1 MKKILLTVLLSC
13 MSFLW
18 FTSAVNVSCIE
29 DWTCDPSNI
38 YNFSDNDNSYIFNIS
53 CSADLFLEDDTEY
66 NLTDWQIITLPG
78 WTTAEFVWVE
88 DCDFSYELY
97 ENNNSA
103 DTVWNFT
110 SDSTIFSLT
119 LSDSSSVSVE
129 NLLSINQDIFGSDFY
144 VCISTND
151 IPYYFNYDWALEN
164 PISSVSSSNYCSSDS
179 FSVWDYEFY
188 FTSDLEYTS
197 KNLNWTFYF
206 SSSPITYS
214 SSSDWDSSD
223 SSWLLP
229 WWTWTFWW
237 IISSLGSAVSEF
249 IPYVAYIWL
258 WLLGAIIWFVAIK
271 RLINRVRA
279 KIFWTFSWWRRR

>member
-1 MKKILLTVLLSC
+1 MKKYLLTALLWV
-13 MSFLW
+13 FGLFW

-29 DWTCDPSNI
+29 DWTCEPSNI

-53 CSADLFLEDDTEY
+53 CSADLVLEDDTEY

-97 ENNNSA
+97 
-103 DTVWNFT
+103 
-110 SDSTIFSLT
+110 
-119 LSDSSSVSVE
+119 
-129 NLLSINQDIFGSDFY
+129 
-144 VCISTND
+144 
-151 IPYYFNYDWALEN
+151 
-164 PISSVSSSNYCSSDS
+164 
-179 FSVWDYEFY
+179 
-188 FTSDLEYTS
+188 
-197 KNLNWTFYF
+197 
-206 SSSPITYS
+206 YS

-271 RLINRVRA
+271 RLINRVRS